1 MADIG
6 WFLVICRVGY
16 PRQRQSVANPCPE
29 HDLWCCRRHTNDIG
43 DSNTSRHRAECDAGG
58 GWWQW
63 ARLQHAH
70 RQL

>member
-1 MADIG
+1 M
-6 WFLVICRVGY
+6 
-16 PRQRQSVANPCPE
+16 
-29 HDLWCCRRHTNDIG
+29 NDIG